1 MGLAEICAA
10 FKTRLEVIPGF
21 DQVTIE
27 PPAQLPDDRMLIITP
42 NPGDAK
48 PYAHAS
54 EAGRP
59 VVECND
65 KVVIE
70 AHYKIAQDQIG
81 AAIAWAT
88 PMLDTVRNAIWL
100 GYHADQMGGSITLL
114 RTVTTDRYGG
124 LGWGTDPT
132 FGFVLTLDLMHAE
145 EVL

>member
-10 FKTRLEVIPGF
+10 FQTRLGVIPGF
-21 DQVTIE
+21 DQVTIV
-27 PPAQLPDDRMLIITP
+27 PPPQLPDDRMLIITP
-42 NPGDAK
+42 NPGDVTT
-48 PYAHAS
+48 YAHAS

-59 VVECND
+59 VIQCND

-81 AAIAWAT
+81 PAIAWAT

-100 GYHADQMGGSITLL
+100 GYHVDQVGGTITLL
-114 RTVTTDRYGG
+114 NSVTTDRFGG

-145 EVL
+145 EVI